1 MCGEQGFIAV
11 REKVHLVKFIGK
23 GCSIFFSSAYVTL
36 LGTTGYKVLE
46 YSSRIHMP
54 IWSTAAQQQNKL
66 KQFLVCANVGVL
78 YKLGILSQACEKDIQ
93 TRFSLKQFRFWS
105 ITQPIMLCHVSVHSG
120 AFCLRHRA
128 RDPIS
133 VAFFDRV
140 TLFSDFNYLF
150 ELLDQVLLPIAVA
163 LFTYWNYAQK
173 TFYKTLT
180 TNFMNNF
187 HVGNVCFPY
196 KALE

>member
-11 REKVHLVKFIGK
+11 HETVNLVKFIGK

-36 LGTTGYKVLE
+36 LSTTGYKVLK
-46 YSSRIHMP
+46 YSSRIHMVYL
-54 IWSTAAQQQNKL
+54 AAQQQNKL
-66 KQFLVCANVGVL
+66 IQFPVCANIGVL
-78 YKLGILSQACEKDIQ
+78 FTLDILSQACEKHIQ
-93 TRFSLKQFRFWS
+93 TRFSLEQFRFWS

-140 TLFSDFNYLF
+140 ALFSDFNHLPVF
-150 ELLDQVLLPIAVA
+150 ELLDQVLLPIAVVPF
-163 LFTYWNYAQK
+163 LVRGRPFNS
-173 TFYKTLT
+173 
-180 TNFMNNF
+180 
-187 HVGNVCFPY
+187 
-196 KALE
+196 

>member
-11 REKVHLVKFIGK
+11 HETVHLVKFIGK

-36 LGTTGYKVLE
+36 LSTTGYKVLK
-46 YSSRIHMP
+46 YSSRIHMVYL
-54 IWSTAAQQQNKL
+54 AAQQQNKL
-66 KQFLVCANVGVL
+66 IQFPVCANVGVL
-78 YKLGILSQACEKDIQ
+78 FTLDILSQACEKHIQ
-93 TRFSLKQFRFWS
+93 TRFSLQQFRFWS

-140 TLFSDFNYLF
+140 GLFSDFNHLF
-150 ELLDQVLLPIAVA
+150 EFLDQVLLPIAVVP
-163 LFTYWNYAQK
+163 FIYWNKMFFELNQ
-173 TFYKTLT
+173 
-180 TNFMNNF
+180 
-187 HVGNVCFPY
+187 
-196 KALE
+196 